1 LREHLMGG
9 ASLPLIPFG
18 DQEGRLSLADRD
30 LLWAVMAYPRDE
42 RLRHELMA
50 RLKLLAIIPV
60 EQEMLLGAGDDPEAR
75 RTAVLTTGATLAH
88 WLQPHGGFAALSAAP
103 ALNEVLEGMFSKVW
117 PASIAG
123 DILCY
128 LLQMEI
134 SGISP
139 SVNKG
144 IAIVV
149 DYLRGATTAAGRLG
163 PRSERYIRAAWE
175 DFKPVSHFWLAYRI
189 WQFDDE
195 SIDHRLGPEWFS
207 PLDVESL
214 RTFLALA
221 ELLANQVQPR
231 PQGRR
236 RSPINPADFWRVPS
250 TIELPQDISF
260 ERPGLEDW
268 ALEVLRRYR
277 RRA

>member
-1 LREHLMGG
+1 MQ
-9 ASLPLIPFG
+9 SLPLIPFG
-18 DQEGRLSLADRD
+18 DPEGRLSLADRD

-50 RLKLLAIIPV
+50 RLKLQTIASV
-60 EQEMLLGAGDDPEAR
+60 EREMLQEAGDDAEATR
-75 RTAVLTTGATLAH
+75 AAVLTAGATLAY
-88 WLQPHGGFAALSAAP
+88 WLQPHGGFTALSEAP
-103 ALNEVLEGMFSKVW
+103 GLNEVMESFFSRVW

-128 LLQMEI
+128 MLQMEV
-134 SGISP
+134 SGITP

-144 IAIVV
+144 IAIVA
-149 DYLRGATTAAGRLG
+149 DYLRGATTAMRRGG

-175 DFKPVSHFWLAYRI
+175 EFKPVAHFWLAYRV
-189 WQFDDE
+189 WQFDE
-195 SIDHRLGPEWFS
+195 GSVDHRFGPEWFS

-214 RTFLALA
+214 GAFLALA
-221 ELLANQVQPR
+221 ELLANQVRAR

-236 RSPINPADFWRVPS
+236 RSPIDPADFWRVPPA
-250 TIELPQDISF
+250 IELPGNVSF

-268 ALEVLRRYR
+268 AVEVLRRYR